1 MELYER
7 VRKLRKEYL
16 HLSQTEF
23 GKRLGVSRSVINN
36 IELDMLARPDQ
47 KISLLKLMCKEFSV
61 SEEWLF
67 DEEGP
72 VFAGPDR
79 FSLDEFAKTR
89 GASELELEI
98 LKAYFEIDLDVRQK
112 LVEHFKRYFEKFT
125 APDSPDELEKQ
136 FPPTEDETQTG

>member
-7 VRKLRKEYL
+7 VRKLRKDYL

-61 SEEWLF
+61 SEKWLF
-67 DEEGP
+67 DGEGP
-72 VFAGPDR
+72 VFAESDR
-79 FSLDEFAKTR
+79 FSLDEFAKSR

-98 LKAYFEIDLDVRQK
+98 LKAYFEIDLEVRQT
-112 LVEHFKRYFEKFT
+112 LVEHFKRYFEKL
-125 APDSPDELEKQ
+125 AVPGSPEELEKQ
-136 FPPTEDETQTG
+136 FPPIEDETQTG